1 MSSLRRHTM
10 SPGKTIRAVE
20 MYTAG
25 AGIRAIADLLRR
37 SESGVRRALI
47 KAGVQLRE
55 PHGGRREPAYQG
67 RHHMGDN
74 SKPSTNSGVQQSKQR
89 QQSPPGGPRD
99 HKYDDKHNP
108 DFDDKGLNSDGK

>member
-1 MSSLRRHTM
+1 MSTLRRHTM
-10 SPGKTIRAVE
+10 SPGKTIRAVA

-25 AGIRAIADLLRR
+25 AGIRQIADTVRR

-55 PHGGRREPAYQG
+55 PHGGRREPDYEG
-67 RHHMGDN
+67 RHVAKEN
-74 SKPSTNSGVQQSKQR
+74 KPSTNSGVQQAKQR

-99 HKYDDKHNP
+99 NRYDDKHNP
-108 DFDDKGLNSDGK
+108 DFDDKNLNSDDK